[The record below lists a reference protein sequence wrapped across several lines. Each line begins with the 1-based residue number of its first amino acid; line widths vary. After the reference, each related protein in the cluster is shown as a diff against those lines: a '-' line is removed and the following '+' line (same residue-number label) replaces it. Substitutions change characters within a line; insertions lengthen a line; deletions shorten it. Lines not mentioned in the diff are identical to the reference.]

1 MFARVEQNQVL
12 TSEGRHINPKKSQV
26 HMPCS
31 RVVSLHTFAALI
43 GTIAQVVEQWTENPC
58 VPGSNP
64 GGTTLDKWTA
74 RSPLVL
80 FKALLNY
87 DLS

>member
-1 MFARVEQNQVL
+1 MFARVGQNQVL
-12 TSEGRHINPKKSQV
+12 TSERRHVNPKKSQV

-64 GGTTLDKWTA
+64 GGTTLLYKWTA

-80 FKALLNY
+80 FKAFLK
-87 DLS
+87 